1 MNFEHLDMILN
12 QYIQNFDELNAREG
26 HDEGYK
32 WRAVRCFQEQWNR
45 DESAWEDGLAGKF
58 KAATKETENLVDNA
72 WVQPNAGILALLKHK
87 QEEDFVRA
95 CFEELFC
102 ADNGDLNKRWDRIV
116 AFMEKINDR
125 LDHYGKPKTYR
136 QTNNSVIYYLN
147 LWRPEENYIFKATEV
162 KSWAQCI
169 EYGDDFGEGKS
180 FSLDKYYRMC
190 DELLAE
196 LPKYEELMHLHNER
210 AAKEMQGY
218 DDKLHILVYDIIYCA
233 EHYGF
238 YSRMHIE
245 KLSAT
250 ERVRRAKIRD
260 QQKTLAQQIHEKED
274 QLKMLEVSKIA
285 LPDLTGFDVRHRVFG
300 SGKVISCSDEKL
312 TIDFAGSQK
321 ILSHIDIIAKE
332 ILCFEDAAIVA
343 QARHLAEVQAEEK
356 KARVEIK
363 QLKGRLATL

>member
-1 MNFEHLDMILN
+1 MNFEHLDMIQN

-58 KAATKETENLVDNA
+58 KAATKETEILVDNA

-147 LWRPEENYIFKATEV
+147 LWRPEEITYSKPL
-162 KSWAQCI
+162 KSNHGRSA
-169 EYGDDFGEGKS
+169 S
-180 FSLDKYYRMC
+180 NTVMTS
-190 DELLAE
+190 A
-196 LPKYEELMHLHNER
+196 R
-210 AAKEMQGY
+210 ANRSHWISITG
-218 DDKLHILVYDIIYCA
+218 CA
-233 EHYGF
+233 
-238 YSRMHIE
+238 MNCW
-245 KLSAT
+245 LSCQST
-250 ERVRRAKIRD
+250 KN
-260 QQKTLAQQIHEKED
+260 
-274 QLKMLEVSKIA
+274 
-285 LPDLTGFDVRHRVFG
+285 
-300 SGKVISCSDEKL
+300 
-312 TIDFAGSQK
+312 
-321 ILSHIDIIAKE
+321 
-332 ILCFEDAAIVA
+332 
-343 QARHLAEVQAEEK
+343 
-356 KARVEIK
+356 
-363 QLKGRLATL
+363 